1 MSGLPTRIRTGKHR
15 GTCEGGEGRLREGE
29 RRVGKGMGYGRV
41 QVSQKKNFNS
51 IKTHNFVLE
60 EEANGEHTEKRIV
73 DIPRGGDTFSDRP
86 YSKGN

>member
-1 MSGLPTRIRTGKHR
+1 VRV
-15 GTCEGGEGRLREGE
+15 GGGDLREGE
-29 RRVGKGMGYGRV
+29 RRVGKGMGYGRGGI
-41 QVSQKKNFNS
+41 QVSQKKNLLTS